1 MARPVP
7 RSEAEV
13 NAVTK
18 MKALPPVPTR
28 LANSEMEAAVIGML
42 LMDNRR
48 VDIVADRLAP
58 EDFSEPLYGRI
69 YARIVQLVSSGA
81 QATPITMRQDFID
94 DPAMIELGGP
104 AFLAQL
110 TGSPGILILQ
120 PRETADLLLDLAKR
134 RRLHAELTR
143 LTEEIEASTDDP
155 VESLVDAV
163 DGAMV
168 QALQRQETS
177 ISMSGLR
184 AFDAALKEIED
195 EASGAAPAGLSVA
208 GFDDWNK
215 VTGVMRRGEVIILAG
230 RPSMGK
236 TAVALSTS
244 LACARAGLGT
254 LFVSLEMSIKE
265 LMKRAISD
273 LIFDYGHS
281 ANFDAVKAGKFTHFD
296 RQRLATA
303 REQLESWPLT
313 LRQEAGLRL
322 GRLAMLIRRTKRQ
335 MAAKGQQLDVVFIDY
350 LGLVKTDTKA
360 HKRYEEVSEVSRTI
374 KQIARELDVAIV
386 LLAQLNRDVEKR
398 EDKRPQLSDLR
409 DSGDIEQDA
418 DCVIFVY
425 REQYYLER
433 SEPREGDRKYVDWQ
447 VSLDACRDKVE
458 LIAAK
463 VRNGRIGKRQ
473 CHFFGEHQAVRG
485 SDYFSSRRQYD

>member
-1 MARPVP
+1 
-7 RSEAEV
+7 V
-13 NAVTK
+13 NAV
-18 MKALPPVPTR
+18 AQNIAQPAFPAR
-28 LANSEMEAAVIGML
+28 LANIETEAALIGTL
-42 LMDNRR
+42 LLDNRR
-48 VDIVADRLAP
+48 VDLIADTLMP
-58 EDFSEPLYGRI
+58 EDFAEPLHGRI
-69 YARIVQLVSSGA
+69 YARIVQLVSLGK
-81 QATPITMRQDFID
+81 QANAFTMRTDFEG
-94 DPAMIELGGP
+94 DPAIEALGGSNY
-104 AFLAQL
+104 LAQI
-110 TGSPGILILQ
+110 TAAQGILILN
-120 PRETADLLLDLAKR
+120 PRDTAAILIDLAKR
-134 RRLHAELTR
+134 RRLHSELIR
-143 LTEEIEASTDDP
+143 LTAEIEETIDEP
-155 VESLVDAV
+155 VESMVDMV

-168 QALQRQETS
+168 QALQRQETAL
-177 ISMSGLR
+177 SMTGAR
-184 AFDAALKEIED
+184 AFDVTMKEIED
-195 EASGAAPAGLSVA
+195 EANGTTPAGLTVD

-215 VTGVMRRGEVIILAG
+215 VTGTMRRGEVIILAG

-254 LFVSLEMSIKE
+254 LFVSLEMSIRE

-281 ANFDAVKAGKFTHFD
+281 ASFDKVKAGQFTHFD
-296 RQRLATA
+296 RQRLEKARADLAT
-303 REQLESWPLT
+303 WPLT
-313 LRQEAGLRL
+313 LRQEAGLKL

-335 MAAKGQQLDVVFIDY
+335 MAAKGQQLDIVFVDY
-350 LGLVKTDTKA
+350 LGLVKTDAKA

-386 LLAQLNRDVEKR
+386 VLAQLNRDVEKR

-433 SEPREGDRKYVDWQ
+433 SEPKEGDKKHVDWQ
-447 VSLDACRDKVE
+447 VSMDAARDKVE

-463 VRNGRIGKRQ
+463 VRNGRIGRRQ

-485 SDYFSSRRQYD
+485 SDYFSSRRHHD